1 MSLVRIL
8 VTESSRF
15 SDAAVRILRGA
26 GEVRLADLDR
36 EGLLAEAATA
46 EVLWIRL
53 RHRIDRE
60 VMQLA
65 PRLRIIAT
73 PTTGLNHIDMEEAA
87 RRDIRV
93 LSLKGETDF
102 LRDVPATAEHTIG
115 LILSLL
121 RHVPGAFEHAR
132 QGSWNRDLFRGTDLR
147 GKMVGIIGLGR
158 IGRMVAGYLTAFGAD
173 VTATDPRTAQDETGV
188 PIVAMDDLL
197 READIVTVHASLSGE
212 TIGMFGHAQFGRMKA
227 GAWFINTARG
237 ELVQEA
243 ALLEALESGRLAGA
257 ALDVLWD
264 ENSDGMGGSV
274 LIDYARQ
281 HDNLIVTPHIGGC
294 TAESMEKTEV
304 FLAGR
309 VAAAIE
315 QGQYVCAE

>member
-1 MSLVRIL
+1 VRIL

-36 EGLLAEAATA
+36 NGLLAEAGTA
-46 EVLWIRL
+46 DVLWIRL

-60 VMQLA
+60 VLQAA
-65 PRLRIIAT
+65 PHLRIVAT
-73 PTTGLNHIDMEEAA
+73 PTTGLNHVDMEEAA
-87 RRDIRV
+87 RRGIQV

-121 RHVPGAFEHAR
+121 RHVPKAFEHAR
-132 QGSWNRDLFRGTDLR
+132 EGAWNRDLFRGADLR
-147 GKMVGIIGLGR
+147 GKIVGIVGYGR
-158 IGRMVAGYLTAFGAD
+158 IGRMVARYLTAFGAD
-173 VTATDPRTAQDETGV
+173 VIATDPRALEAETAV
-188 PIVAMDDLL
+188 AMVAMDDLL
-197 READIVTVHASLSGE
+197 READIVTMHASLSEE
-212 TIGMFGHAQFGRMKA
+212 TIGMLGHEQFGRMKA

-243 ALLEALESGRLAGA
+243 SLLEALESGRLAGA
-257 ALDVLWD
+257 ALDVLCD
-264 ENSDGMGGSV
+264 ENSEGMGGSV
-274 LIDYARQ
+274 LIEYARQ
-281 HDNLIVTPHIGGC
+281 HGNLIVTPHIGGC

-309 VAAAIE
+309 VAAVIE

>member
-1 MSLVRIL
+1 
-8 VTESSRF
+8 
-15 SDAAVRILRGA
+15 
-26 GEVRLADLDR
+26 LADLDR
-36 EGLLAEAATA
+36 NGLLAEVGTA

-60 VMQLA
+60 VLQSA

-73 PTTGLNHIDMEEAA
+73 PTTGLNHVDMEEAA
-87 RRDIRV
+87 RRHIRV

-121 RHVPGAFEHAR
+121 RNVPRAFEHAR
-132 QGSWNRDLFRGTDLR
+132 EGGWNRDLFRGTDLS
-147 GKMVGIIGLGR
+147 GKIVGVIGYGR
-158 IGRMVAGYLTAFGAD
+158 IGRMVARYLMAFGAE
-173 VTATDPRTAQDETGV
+173 VMATDPRVSQAETGV
-188 PIVAMDDLL
+188 AMVTMDDLL
-197 READIVTVHASLSGE
+197 RKADIVTLHASLSAE
-212 TIGMFGHAQFGRMKA
+212 TTGMFGPAQFSRMKT

-237 ELVQEA
+237 ELVQESS
-243 ALLEALESGRLAGA
+243 LLQALESGRIAGA
-257 ALDVLWD
+257 ALDVLCN
-264 ENSDGMGGSV
+264 ENSEGMAGSV

-281 HDNLIVTPHIGGC
+281 HDNLIVTPHVGGC
-294 TAESMEKTEV
+294 TTESMEKTEV